1 MCEKQR
7 TTGWRGRLD
16 DNDGSASPSFPEQ
29 TTPVSPPFPH
39 FICIGGKSTTATKG
53 KAIERQRLLLE
64 HLRPSSTSSSFEN
77 LDSSISILGFWTVY
91 GVEYAFGG
99 SDNSKPGIVKLEP
112 KHFQGLQIRKSILI
126 GRTELSEDECREF
139 IKKMAKDYPG
149 NSYNIIFRNCN
160 HFANDASK
168 RLTKKLLA
176 GWINRLARVIETV
189 IGGHDT
195 RCTVDDLR
203 GTILSEDSRKY
214 GAENTCTSGS
224 ALSKAAMSYSSACMD
239 IEREREKSF
248 EIPWH
253 IGIRSLYVIEVARR
267 QAKVKESSGNPD
279 NLSKF
284 EAAQGRLHELKSN
297 MTVEAEKHH
306 HQNVLNILDR
316 LEGEMLQERQRIE
329 ASPMA
334 AVTSPIS
341 SSPSYDEINGV
352 FVFER
357 KDNAADNTDYFLG
370 EAIHPYQAESDAELS
385 LIVGDYV
392 VVRKVSAMVGGRCC
406 LRLHVGATIMCSL
419 SHITGGIS
427 KIITSEMY
435 VDQSVTIKACVGL
448 NGMNLGGQ
456 LLTADDSQELLS
468 TESFGTSSPGAERV
482 RGEAGPKQTYP
493 SLKQAQA
500 HARRPAGSVQ
510 IQSPSLLK
518 LNNVVDPQSLMLLS
532 EQELEEIL
540 EDIRLEYSRFHFMTP
555 FNDEKGEGIFV

>member
-77 LDSSISILGFWTVY
+77 LDSSISIIGFWTVY

-160 HFANDASK
+160 HFANNIIFRNCNHFANDASK
-168 RLTKKLLA
+168 RLTKNFLA

-195 RCTVDDLR
+195 RYTVDDLR
-203 GTILSEDSRKY
+203 GTKLSEDSRKY

-253 IGIRSLYVIEVARR
+253 TEAEAQVIEVARR

-329 ASPMA
+329 AFPMA

-357 KDNAADNTDYFLG
+357 KDNAADNTDYFLE

-419 SHITGGIS
+419 SQIT
-427 KIITSEMY
+427 EY
-435 VDQSVTIKACVGL
+435 VDQSITIKACVGL
-448 NGMNLGGQ
+448 NGMKLGGQ

-482 RGEAGPKQTYP
+482 RGEAGPKQAYP
-493 SLKQAQA
+493 SSKQAQA

-532 EQELEEIL
+532 KQELEEIL
-540 EDIRLEYSRFHFMTP
+540 EDIRLEYSRWRCEF
-555 FNDEKGEGIFV
+555 ESIKAS